1 MKTAETAYQ
10 GAYPET
16 YPESVPTAL
25 APLIDPFGRRVS
37 YLRLSVTD
45 RCDFR
50 CAYCMAEDVQFL
62 PKRDVLSL
70 EELEQIARAFVS
82 MGVTKIRV
90 TGGEPLVR
98 RNVLQLFTGLG
109 GLLGKGLEE
118 LTVTTNGSQLERLA
132 SPLFAAGVRRVNVS
146 LDSLKPDRFQALTR
160 RGDLSTVLAGLE
172 AAKRAGLKVKINT
185 VALKGFNED
194 ELEDLVLWAGA
205 QKFDLTFIEVMP
217 MGELP
222 AGTRLA
228 QFLPLTEVHARLAA
242 RFQLTSLQKDT
253 GGPSRY
259 WRVAE
264 TGGDIG
270 LIAPMTENFCDSCN
284 RVRLTC
290 TGTLYPC
297 LGKTSARELRPVLRA
312 GQEATS
318 GDTSGFTGGDTGGDT
333 SEDISEFTNK
343 VTSKNTNTRDANT
356 RDIKAKNTDTRDTD
370 IAGGDIDRSLEA
382 AIRAAI
388 ARKPKGHEFA
398 LHRADATTADETA
411 VVRAMHTTGG

>member
-1 MKTAETAYQ
+1 MLYSRAMNTAEIAYRESV
-10 GAYPET
+10 PR
-16 YPESVPTAL
+16 ESVPTAL
-25 APLIDPFGRRVS
+25 PPLVDPFGRRVS

-98 RNVLQLFTGLG
+98 RNVMQLFTGLG
-109 GLLGKGLEE
+109 GLLGRGLGE
-118 LTVTTNGSQLERLA
+118 LTVTTNGSQLERMA

-146 LDSLKPDRFQALTR
+146 LDTLKPERFRALTR
-160 RGDLSTVLAGLE
+160 RGDLSPVLAGLQ
-172 AAKRAGLKVKINT
+172 AARNAGLKVKINT

-228 QFLPLTEVHARLAA
+228 QFLPLTEVQARLGA
-242 RFQLTSLQKDT
+242 RFRLTPVAKDT

-264 TGGDIG
+264 TGCDIG
-270 LIAPMTENFCDSCN
+270 LIAPMTENFCGSCN

-297 LGKTSARELRPVLRA
+297 LGKTSARELRPALRGEKA
-312 GQEATS
+312 
-318 GDTSGFTGGDTGGDT
+318 DT
-333 SEDISEFTNK
+333 N
-343 VTSKNTNTRDANT
+343 
-356 RDIKAKNTDTRDTD
+356 
-370 IAGGDIDRSLEA
+370 LEA
-382 AIRAAI
+382 EIRSAI
-388 ARKPKGHEFA
+388 ADKPKGHEFA
-398 LHRADATTADETA
+398 LHLADASRSDASRSDASRSDETCA
-411 VVRAMHTTGG
+411 NETAIARAMHTTGG